1 MHTNL
6 LLNINFLEY
15 HKKQRNIAQKFK
27 EVSSADFDNCCGA
40 IDGLLVHIPKP
51 NIKDVMVS
59 KVGVKNFFAGAKTNL
74 D

>member
-1 MHTNL
+1 M
-6 LLNINFLEY
+6 
-15 HKKQRNIAQKFK
+15 
-27 EVSSADFDNCCGA
+27 SSADFDNCCGA

-74 D
+74 DWTCKGYVTLNAGI